1 MKKIAFFTTTRAEF
15 GILTSLI
22 KGIIHDP
29 ELDYL
34 LFVGG
39 MHLAQ
44 EYGSTISEIRDHKF
58 KISGTFDYLLNN
70 DAPESLV
77 KSMGIALWQLS
88 DIFSKF
94 DFDFICVV
102 GDRFELLSIIMNAI
116 LFNKPLIHIHG
127 GESTR
132 GAIDEQIRHMVTK
145 ASHLHFVSC
154 AEYAENLRK
163 LAEPDFRIFNTGALA
178 VDNIKSLP
186 ELSKSKLFKDLN
198 LKTNLPIVIMTYH
211 PVTLELSLSTKEQM
225 ENIFRALDAYQLQV
239 IITSPNIDT
248 GSETIIKLI
257 KKEAMK
263 ENRYY
268 YKSLGMV
275 KYLNLVPYCSFVI
288 GNSSSGILEVPFF
301 KIPTINI
308 GDRQA
313 GRIKHKSILDTDYR
327 YESIKAAIDKALSSK
342 FLKELNQMHYKFGEG
357 DAADK
362 MVKIIKSITID
373 QKFLRKN
380 SELLENCYE

>member
-102 GDRFELLSIIMNAI
+102 GDRFELLSIINHNYG
-116 LFNKPLIHIHG
+116 FHIHI
-127 GESTR
+127 
-132 GAIDEQIRHMVTK
+132 
-145 ASHLHFVSC
+145 
-154 AEYAENLRK
+154 
-163 LAEPDFRIFNTGALA
+163 FN
-178 VDNIKSLP
+178 NILNS
-186 ELSKSKLFKDLN
+186 FKE
-198 LKTNLPIVIMTYH
+198 M
-211 PVTLELSLSTKEQM
+211 
-225 ENIFRALDAYQLQV
+225 
-239 IITSPNIDT
+239 
-248 GSETIIKLI
+248 
-257 KKEAMK
+257 
-263 ENRYY
+263 
-268 YKSLGMV
+268 
-275 KYLNLVPYCSFVI
+275 
-288 GNSSSGILEVPFF
+288 IL
-301 KIPTINI
+301 
-308 GDRQA
+308 
-313 GRIKHKSILDTDYR
+313 
-327 YESIKAAIDKALSSK
+327 
-342 FLKELNQMHYKFGEG
+342 
-357 DAADK
+357 
-362 MVKIIKSITID
+362 
-373 QKFLRKN
+373 
-380 SELLENCYE
+380 